1 MNDELDLSS
10 NFDLITNNAMLIE
23 NWINNLTLLN
33 NRNIQSR
40 LDKELEQERNM
51 MKQRRS
57 LMELEKVEKQII
69 NINQIA
75 SSSKLISV

>member
-57 LMELEKVEKQII
+57 LMEMEKVEKQII